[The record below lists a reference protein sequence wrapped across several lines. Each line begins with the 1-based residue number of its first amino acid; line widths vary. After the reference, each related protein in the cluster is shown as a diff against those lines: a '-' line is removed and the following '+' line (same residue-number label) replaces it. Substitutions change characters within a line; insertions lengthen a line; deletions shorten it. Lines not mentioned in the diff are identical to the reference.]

1 MRTSV
6 GFCLVE
12 VILLSLIVFCL
23 VLCGIGLY
31 NNVVADKITLIKSEW
46 VCTETKSKVS
56 IIGGKVYNSNDCIKY
71 VKEK

>member
-12 VILLSLIVFCL
+12 VILLSLVVFCL
-23 VLCGIGLY
+23 ALLTIALY
-31 NNVVADKITLIKSEW
+31 NSVVADKITLIKSEW
-46 VCTETKSKVS
+46 VCTDTKYKLS

-71 VKEK
+71 IKEK